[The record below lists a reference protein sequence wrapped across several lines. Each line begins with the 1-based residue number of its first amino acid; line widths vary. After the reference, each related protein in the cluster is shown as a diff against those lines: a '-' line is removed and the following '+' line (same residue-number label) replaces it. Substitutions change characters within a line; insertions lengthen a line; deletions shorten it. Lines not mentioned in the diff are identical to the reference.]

1 MTRTLLVAMLLA
13 SVAPALALADDGKPI
28 IEKSRVEVKPAGKP
42 FKQLQIENS
51 LGNVR
56 IEGHDGAG
64 IMIETHKSAPD
75 EETLDRLRVS
85 LVPDPD
91 GTVRI
96 MTAADPMREG
106 RKQPRSAVAIDI
118 IIHAP
123 RDAHIDAS
131 VGSGKLDVVNMDGG
145 GELDSASGAIT
156 VKNISGDLYT
166 HSVSGRMSLTQV
178 FGPLDAATV
187 SSDLDLDTIGGDK
200 LVASASQG
208 KIAGR
213 RVRARDV
220 ELTTMSGNIS
230 LEGESVL
237 RGHIVVSSMKGDVDV
252 RLRRQGGL
260 VVKARG
266 KKVDFGS
273 AKGQLLSNGW
283 MKSTF
288 GQAQDPAIVELH
300 SHHGIVRFAI
310 VQ

>member
-156 VKNISGDLYT
+156 VKNISGDL
-166 HSVSGRMSLTQV
+166 
-178 FGPLDAATV
+178 
-187 SSDLDLDTIGGDK
+187 DTIGGEK